1 MEAGS
6 ARECSSPARRLRYTA
21 AMRTRFAATGA
32 ALCAA
37 ALFVAIAPGAADDGE
52 IPRTASG
59 KPDLTGVYDIATL
72 TPLERDPKFGENLY
86 LTPEEA
92 EEIANAVA
100 TRRADAL
107 EASDPTREA
116 PPPGGDGSPGAAGNV
131 GGYNDF
137 WLDYGSRSISID
149 GKFRTSLVYDPQN
162 GRLPKMLPAA
172 QQARMA
178 FFSLFRENTGTAWW
192 LENDGPGPYDDMEQR
207 PLGERCILGF
217 GSTSGPPMLPT
228 AYNNLKRVVQTE
240 DYVMILAEMIHD
252 ARIIR
257 IGGGHL
263 PEGMTA
269 YMGDSIGRWEGDTLV
284 VETANFGKKPGMY
297 TYGVGESLK
306 VTERFSRIDAN
317 TLNYNFTVEDPNTWE
332 SAWSGEFPWP
342 AADGRVYEYACHEG
356 NYALGNIMRGARLLE
371 ADAAAAAGG
380 AE

>member
-1 MEAGS
+1 
-6 ARECSSPARRLRYTA
+6 
-21 AMRTRFAATGA
+21 MRGFDQIRQRFTVLGATFCIV
-32 ALCAA
+32 ALLAA
-37 ALFVAIAPGAADDGE
+37 APAAFADDGD

-59 KPDLTGVYDIATL
+59 RPDLTGTYDIATL
-72 TPLERDPKFGENLY
+72 TPLERDPKFSDNLY
-86 LTPEEA
+86 LSPEEA

-107 EASDPTREA
+107 VASDPTREA

-137 WLDYGSRSISID
+137 WLDYGSGSIVLD
-149 GKFRTSLVYDPQN
+149 GKFRTSLVFDPPN
-162 GRLPKMLPAA
+162 GRLPKMKPAA
-172 QQARMA
+172 QRTRMA

-192 LENDGPGPYDDMEQR
+192 IENDGPGPYDDMEQR
-207 PLGERCILGF
+207 PLGERCVLGF

-263 PEGMTA
+263 PEGMTS
-269 YMGDSIGRWEGDTLV
+269 YMGDSVGHWDGGTLV
-284 VETANFGKKPGMY
+284 VETKNFGKKPGMY
-297 TYGVGESLK
+297 AYGAGEGLK
-306 VTERFSRIDAN
+306 VTERFSRIDEH
-317 TLNYNFTVEDPNTWE
+317 TLNYSFTVEDPNTWE

-342 AADGRVYEYACHEG
+342 DAGGRVYEYACHEG
-356 NYALGNIMRGARLLE
+356 NYAMGNIMRGARLLE
-371 ADAAAAAGG
+371 ADAAAASSGG
-380 AE
+380 E